1 MCQGQ
6 LHLVPEHQIQCE
18 WESLFEICHYYRRKQ
33 KYPLASP
40 AQSWHVIQTE
50 SHIGKF
56 STGEK
61 IQPPS
66 GIQGKGLQISKVPM
80 KSQGQS
86 NSELQQCAHTFSVP
100 SSAYLRV
107 CCLSLLTLLSSLP
120 KITLP
125 SPSTSWPSHPM
136 PPANT
141 PAICHVYLR

>member
-18 WESLFEICHYYRRKQ
+18 WESLFEICHYCRRKQ
-33 KYPLASP
+33 KYPLASS

-86 NSELQQCAHTFSVP
+86 NSELQQCAHTFLVP
-100 SSAYLRV
+100 IRLSQSLLPFSANSPILSSQNYPS
-107 CCLSLLTLLSSLP
+107 LSL
-120 KITLP
+120 
-125 SPSTSWPSHPM
+125 H
-136 PPANT
+136 
-141 PAICHVYLR
+141 

>member
-1 MCQGQ
+1 MPGAA
-6 LHLVPEHQIQCE
+6 PPGSEHQIQCE
-18 WESLFEICHYYRRKQ
+18 REGLFEICRCYRRKQ
-33 KYPLASP
+33 KYLLASS
-40 AQSWHVIQTE
+40 AQSWHAIQTE

-56 STGEK
+56 STDGK

-66 GIQGKGLQISKVPM
+66 VIQGKGLQISQVPM
-80 KSQGQS
+80 KSQGQRS
-86 NSELQQCAHTFSVP
+86 SEPQQCAHTFSVP

-125 SPSTSWPSHPM
+125 SPSTSWASHLM